1 MKKFTMYQYRQKFEF
16 KRPPRNISY
25 PDGNPL
31 ILSNEFSFFHNKN
44 KFRKELN
51 RLQFLFK
58 DYTDNPLTAAGI
70 RDSYLKEEFSEE
82 FFIILFTTNEIVRKT
97 NQIVEKFI
105 KTEYVPGCFYLEST
119 SDYILLI
126 TKDMDGL
133 IYGID
138 ILEEI
143 FTQTFEDYLKQ
154 GAFED
159 YVKVR
164 PFLIHNCGIVD

>member
-1 MKKFTMYQYRQKFEF
+1 MYQYLQKFEF
-16 KRPPRNISY
+16 KKPPRNISY
-25 PDGNPL
+25 LEGNPL

-58 DYTDNPLTAAGI
+58 DYTDDSLTAAGI

-82 FFIILFTTNEIVRKT
+82 FLIVLFTTNDFVRNT

-105 KTEYVPGCFYLEST
+105 KSEYEPGCFYLKST

-126 TKDMDGL
+126 AKDMDGL
-133 IYGID
+133 ISGID

-143 FTQTFEDYLKQ
+143 FTQTFEDYIKQ
-154 GAFED
+154 EAFED
-159 YVKVR
+159 YVKIR
-164 PFLIHNCGIVD
+164 PFSINKC